1 MSFNIEKITQS
12 NFANYKRLLSM
23 VQREVLESLA
33 SWAEHKLYGANC
45 NGESIGIVWG
55 SPASDTNGLYIHQLY
70 VLKAFRRQQV
80 ASRLVEC
87 FEKERL
93 LFRYQSSDSL
103 NGFLASLKG
112 SLTKINVEFR
122 AENLDDITPIF
133 KLSTSKQSE
142 FTLLP
147 LAETLATISPRRRLE
162 MEQQMLDFEVIDKS
176 YLSYDELKDSVFLS
190 PFISSNNPLW
200 GVGCFKGDE
209 LIGWICGEMQS
220 GVLFIRRAYIGAKV
234 REENILNIFV
244 HEVAKVGCPIYWEVR
259 FWSKSF
265 QDRCIKYHKRLK
277 IEIIN
282 IDYLKIVEV

>member
-1 MSFNIEKITQS
+1 MNFNIEKITKS
-12 NFANYKRLLSM
+12 NFANYKRLLST
-23 VQREVLESLA
+23 VQREVLENLA
-33 SWAEHKLYGANC
+33 SWAEHKLYGANY

-55 SPASDTNGLYIHQLY
+55 SPASDTKGLYIHQLY

-80 ASRLVEC
+80 ASSLVNSLG
-87 FEKERL
+87 KERL
-93 LFRYQSSDSL
+93 LFRYQSCDSL
-103 NGFLASLKG
+103 NSFLATLSG

-122 AENLDDITPIF
+122 AENPDSITPIF
-133 KLSTSKQSE
+133 KLSSSKYRE

-147 LAETLATISPRRRLE
+147 LAETLATISSSRRLA
-162 MEQQMLDFEVIDKS
+162 MEQRMLDFEAVDKS
-176 YLSYDELKDSVFLS
+176 YSSYDELKDSVFLS
-190 PFISSNNPLW
+190 PFISSNNPVW

-209 LIGWICGEMQS
+209 LIGWICGEMQG
-220 GVLFIRRAYIGAKV
+220 GVLFVRRAYIDAKV

-244 HEVAKVGCPIYWEVR
+244 HEVAKVGCPIYWEIR